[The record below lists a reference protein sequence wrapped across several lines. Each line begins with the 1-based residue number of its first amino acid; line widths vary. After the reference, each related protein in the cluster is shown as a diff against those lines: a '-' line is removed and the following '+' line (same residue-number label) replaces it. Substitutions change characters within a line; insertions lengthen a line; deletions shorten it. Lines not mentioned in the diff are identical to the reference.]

1 MAETEGDGEKR
12 VCVADEESIRESE
25 KGMAEE
31 TGRRRKPAAPTMNLD
46 EKCERVGE
54 GDRSE

>member
-31 TGRRRKPAAPTMNLD
+31 IGRHREPVALTTDLEDK
-46 EKCERVGE
+46 
-54 GDRSE
+54 